1 MSKFIVISGP
11 SGVGKGTLIKMLQDK
26 YKELDKKIYLSISC
40 TTREPREGEE
50 EGVSYY
56 FLSEEEFL
64 DRLKNGD
71 FLEYNKYATGKYY
84 GTPKSTALDYLSRG
98 YDVILEIDVNGY
110 KQVKENFK
118 DCIGVFITA
127 PSLDNLRSRL
137 INRGTETMDVIEQR
151 IERAKEELEYI
162 HLYDKVIVNKEGQVE
177 EAFNEFYDILNSE
190 SGQVR

>member
-40 TTREPREGEE
+40 TTRDPREGEQ
-50 EGVSYY
+50 EGISYY
-56 FLSEEEFL
+56 FITKEEFL
-64 DRLKNGD
+64 KRLENGD
-71 FLEYNKYATGKYY
+71 FLEYNKYEATGQYY
-84 GTPKSTALDYLSRG
+84 GTPKSKALEYLAKG

-137 INRGTETMDVIEQR
+137 INRGTETLDVIEQR
-151 IERAKEELEYI
+151 IERAKEELKFI
-162 HLYDKVIVNKEGQVE
+162 DLYDRVIVNREGEVDA
-177 EAFNEFYDILNSE
+177 AFNELYDIINS
-190 SGQVR
+190 SHK

>member
-26 YKELDKKIYLSISC
+26 YQELDKKIYLSISC

-71 FLEYNKYATGKYY
+71 FLEYNQYAATGKYY
-84 GTPKSTALDYLSRG
+84 GTPKSTALDFLARG

-177 EAFNEFYDILNSE
+177 EAFNELYDILNSE
-190 SGQVR
+190 QVR

>member
-1 MSKFIVISGP
+1 MSKFIVVSGP
-11 SGVGKGTLIKMLQDK
+11 SGVGKGTLINMLQEK
-26 YKELDKKIYLSISC
+26 YKEKKKKIYLSVSC
-40 TTREPREGEE
+40 TTRSPREGEV

-56 FLSEEEFL
+56 FISEEEFL
-64 DRLKNGD
+64 ERISKGD
-71 FLEYNKYATGKYY
+71 FLEYNQYEATGKYY
-84 GTPKSTALDYLSRG
+84 GTPKSKALEYLAKG

-151 IERAKEELEYI
+151 IERAKEELECI
-162 HLYDKVIVNKEGQVE
+162 HLYDKVIVNREGKVE
-177 EAFNEFYDILNSE
+177 EAFNEFYEILN
-190 SGQVR
+190 GKHK